1 MNRKEIIANNEISEL
16 LTLSLNG
23 YSQKVLIEGKRKDLP
38 VVITLHGGPGN
49 PIPFSV
55 GCRGLFKE
63 FTDKYIMVYWD
74 QLGCGINNYL
84 IDDTFNIESF
94 VCMTEDLVSRIK
106 EKFPRNKILVFSTS
120 WGSILSAR
128 LLEKNPYAVDGVI
141 SCGQMI
147 KNILLCDEVKN
158 CLKNAHL
165 SKKKMDRIN
174 SVTIENYTRK
184 DMQLI
189 FTSLNKYTDAYQ
201 NKSGTKPPM
210 GIIIKGLLTSPDYKF
225 KDFKAIMV
233 NGYMKNNSLWN
244 EILRL
249 DLTQTLNNIEVPY
262 IILQGDTDVVAST
275 KIVEEFLE
283 FSNNDN
289 LKLHIVSNT
298 GHYPSVAMMNK
309 LMEALDEVVDLL

>member
-1 MNRKEIIANNEISEL
+1 
-16 LTLSLNG
+16 
-23 YSQKVLIEGKRKDLP
+23 
-38 VVITLHGGPGN
+38 
-49 PIPFSV
+49 
-55 GCRGLFKE
+55 
-63 FTDKYIMVYWD
+63 
-74 QLGCGINNYL
+74 
-84 IDDTFNIESF
+84 
-94 VCMTEDLVSRIK
+94 
-106 EKFPRNKILVFSTS
+106 
-120 WGSILSAR
+120 
-128 LLEKNPYAVDGVI
+128 
-141 SCGQMI
+141 
-147 KNILLCDEVKN
+147 
-158 CLKNAHL
+158 
-165 SKKKMDRIN
+165 
-174 SVTIENYTRK
+174 
-184 DMQLI
+184 
-189 FTSLNKYTDAYQ
+189 
-201 NKSGTKPPM
+201 M
-210 GIIIKGLLTSPDYKF
+210 GFIIKGLLTSPDYKF